1 MCLGKDVCRTYGA
14 PEFILA
20 AHPALTHW
28 ANLCRTYGAQLKN
41 DALAA
46 LGLGRALQG
55 AGSTKSAPCNGG
67 TLSG

>member
-1 MCLGKDVCRTYGA
+1 MALRSLFLPRTQRSRTGLTYAA
-14 PEFILA
+14 PMA
-20 AHPALTHW
+20 
-28 ANLCRTYGAQLKN
+28 LKN